1 MLVVVIYFVA
11 EFAGALKQIHVDSD
25 AKNVTACGKYSCL

>member
-11 EFAGALKQIHVDSD
+11 KFVGALEHIYVDSD
-25 AKNVTACGKYSCL
+25 AKNVTAHGKYSCL